1 MKTQKGIT
9 LIALIITIIVMLIL
23 VGVSVSVALNTGL
36 FKAAQGA
43 AKNTEAERL
52 NETKLSSGK
61 VTIINATTG
70 EQEEVEV
77 SSFGTQGNKPQA
89 INPQVGEYVSYSA
102 GGVDTWRVI
111 KNDGGKVVIAG
122 IISNAMTYFNSYT
135 SGEKTDEAMATPLK
149 ISGIAESAEFISPYE
164 YTSCLTGI
172 ELESREFFQSTGLT
186 RQDIQ
191 AAGLTIPDSGLTRD
205 ITFYHGWMDGGE
217 ALGTPGCEDGRI
229 MTWWQLHDPDGE
241 LLYYYTD
248 LGWGMDGR
256 AIGSV
261 TLSEGVTFSGEG
273 TSTSPYIINQ

>member
-36 FKAAQGA
+36 FKSAQGA

-52 NETKLSSGK
+52 KETELSAGQIQK
-61 VTIINATTG
+61 EDGIWVDIKEYAN
-70 EQEEVEV
+70 
-77 SSFGTQGNKPQA
+77 SFGTQAITPQ
-89 INPQVGEYVSYSA
+89 IGEYVSYSA

-172 ELESREFFQSTGLT
+172 ELESRDFFQSTGLT